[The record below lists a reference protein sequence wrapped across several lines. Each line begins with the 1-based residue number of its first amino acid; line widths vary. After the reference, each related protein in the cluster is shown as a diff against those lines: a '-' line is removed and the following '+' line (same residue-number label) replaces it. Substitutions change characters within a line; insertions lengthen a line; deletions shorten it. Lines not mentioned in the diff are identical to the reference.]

1 MAAATVFSEYELRKM
16 AIRFDNESTAV
27 EASCVGS
34 CSEELDVRK
43 VTKKCRG
50 ITVKTRVKGS
60 GTGKLTIYMHVPKD
74 VYDGMFGM
82 KLDGLIDGVRAYGQS
97 STHPEFCITQEV
109 YDEDGN
115 KKFKA
120 YPRCIMESGVSRSIE
135 NGTEEVKEVD
145 LDISIMPDEH
155 GMGMYEVLD
164 SELKEETVR
173 TNWMSKFDTETM
185 YSSIPKV

>member
-1 MAAATVFSEYELRKM
+1 MEAATVFSEYELRKM

-60 GTGKLTIYMHVPKD
+60 GTGKLTISMHVPKD

-173 TNWMSKFDTETM
+173 TNWMSKFDPETM

>member
-60 GTGKLTIYMHVPKD
+60 GTGKLTISMHVPKD

-120 YPRCIMESGVSRSIE
+120 YPRCIMESDVSRSIE

-173 TNWMSKFDTETM
+173 TNWMSKFDPETM

>member
-60 GTGKLTIYMHVPKD
+60 GTGKLTISMHVPKD

-145 LDISIMPDEH
+145 LDISTMPDEH

-173 TNWMSKFDTETM
+173 TNWMSKFDPETM

>member
-34 CSEELDVRK
+34 CSEELEVRK

-60 GTGKLTIYMHVPKD
+60 GTGKLTISMHVPKD

-173 TNWMSKFDTETM
+173 TNWMSKFDPETM

>member
-60 GTGKLTIYMHVPKD
+60 GTGKLTISMHVPKD

-82 KLDGLIDGVRAYGQS
+82 KIDGLIDGVRAYGQS

-173 TNWMSKFDTETM
+173 TNWMSKFDPETM

>member
-1 MAAATVFSEYELRKM
+1 MAATTVFSEYELRKM

-60 GTGKLTIYMHVPKD
+60 GTGKLTISMHVPKD

-173 TNWMSKFDTETM
+173 TNWMSKFDPETM

>member
-1 MAAATVFSEYELRKM
+1 MAATVFSEYELRKM

-60 GTGKLTIYMHVPKD
+60 GTGKLTISMHVPKD

-82 KLDGLIDGVRAYGQS
+82 KLDGLVDGVRAYGQS

-173 TNWMSKFDTETM
+173 TNWMSKFDPETM

>member
-60 GTGKLTIYMHVPKD
+60 GTGKLTISMHVPKD

-82 KLDGLIDGVRAYGQS
+82 KLDGLIDGVHAYGQS

-173 TNWMSKFDTETM
+173 TNWMSKFDPETM

>member
-60 GTGKLTIYMHVPKD
+60 GTGKLTISMHVPKD

-120 YPRCIMESGVSRSIE
+120 YPRGIMESGVSRSIE

-155 GMGMYEVLD
+155 GMGMYEALD

-173 TNWMSKFDTETM
+173 TNWMSKFDPETM

>member
-34 CSEELDVRK
+34 CSEELDVLK

-50 ITVKTRVKGS
+50 ISVKTRVKGS
-60 GTGKLTIYMHVPKD
+60 GTGKLTISMHVPKD

-173 TNWMSKFDTETM
+173 TNWMSKFDPETM

>member
-1 MAAATVFSEYELRKM
+1 MEAATVFSEYELRKM

-50 ITVKTRVKGS
+50 ITVKIRVKGS
-60 GTGKLTIYMHVPKD
+60 GTGKLTISMHVPKD

-173 TNWMSKFDTETM
+173 TNWMSKFDPETM

>member
-60 GTGKLTIYMHVPKD
+60 GTGKLTISMHVPKD

-173 TNWMSKFDTETM
+173 TNWMSKFDPETM
-185 YSSIPKV
+185 YSSIPKA

>member
-1 MAAATVFSEYELRKM
+1 MEAATVFSEYELRKM

-60 GTGKLTIYMHVPKD
+60 GTGKLKISMHVPKD

-109 YDEDGN
+109 YDEDEN

-173 TNWMSKFDTETM
+173 TNWMSKFDPETM

>member
-60 GTGKLTIYMHVPKD
+60 GTGKLTISMHVPKD

-173 TNWMSKFDTETM
+173 TNWMSKFDPETM

>member
-60 GTGKLTIYMHVPKD
+60 GTGKLTISMHGPKD

-173 TNWMSKFDTETM
+173 TNWMSKFDPETM

>member
-1 MAAATVFSEYELRKM
+1 
-16 AIRFDNESTAV
+16 
-27 EASCVGS
+27 
-34 CSEELDVRK
+34 
-43 VTKKCRG
+43 
-50 ITVKTRVKGS
+50 
-60 GTGKLTIYMHVPKD
+60 
-74 VYDGMFGM
+74 M

-109 YDEDGN
+109 YDEDGD

-173 TNWMSKFDTETM
+173 TNWMSKFDPETM

>member
-60 GTGKLTIYMHVPKD
+60 GTGKLTISMHVPKD
-74 VYDGMFGM
+74 VYGGMFGM
-82 KLDGLIDGVRAYGQS
+82 KIDGLIDGVRAYGQS

-173 TNWMSKFDTETM
+173 TNWMSKFDPETM

>member
-1 MAAATVFSEYELRKM
+1 MAASTVFSEYELRKM
-16 AIRFDNESTAV
+16 AIRFGSDSAAV

-60 GTGKLTIYMHVPKD
+60 GTGKLAISMHVPKD

-82 KLDGLIDGVRAYGQS
+82 KLDGLIDGVCAYGQS

-145 LDISIMPDEH
+145 LDISIMPDEY
-155 GMGMYEVLD
+155 GMGMYEALD
-164 SELKEETVR
+164 SELKEETVK
-173 TNWMSKFDTETM
+173 TNWMSKFDPETM
-185 YSSIPKV
+185 YSSTPKA

>member
-1 MAAATVFSEYELRKM
+1 MAASTVFSEYELRKM

-60 GTGKLTIYMHVPKD
+60 GTGKLTISMHVPKD

-97 STHPEFCITQEV
+97 SIHPEFCITQEV

-173 TNWMSKFDTETM
+173 TNWMSKFDPETM
-185 YSSIPKV
+185 YSSTPKV

>member
-60 GTGKLTIYMHVPKD
+60 GTGKLTISMHVPKD

-135 NGTEEVKEVD
+135 NGTEEVKEID

-173 TNWMSKFDTETM
+173 TNWMSKFDPETM